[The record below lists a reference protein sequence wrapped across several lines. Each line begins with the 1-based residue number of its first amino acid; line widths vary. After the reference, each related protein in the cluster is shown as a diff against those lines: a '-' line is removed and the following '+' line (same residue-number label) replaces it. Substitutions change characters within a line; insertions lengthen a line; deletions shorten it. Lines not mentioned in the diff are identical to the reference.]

1 MSRTRLIHDIALVV
15 TCCVIVGLIACLV
28 EPPGVGRIILSA
40 LGGHV
45 VSLVLNPYIFSRETG
60 D

>member
-1 MSRTRLIHDIALVV
+1 MPRTRLIHDIALVV
-15 TCCVIVGLIACLV
+15 TCCVIACLIACLV

-40 LGGHV
+40 LGGQV
-45 VSLVLNPYIFSRETG
+45 VGWALVPHLFQPETG

>member
-1 MSRTRLIHDIALVV
+1 MPRTRLIHDIALVV

-40 LGGHV
+40 LGGLALGRIL
-45 VSLVLNPYIFSRETG
+45 SPYVFQPETG

>member
-1 MSRTRLIHDIALVV
+1 MPRARLIHDIALVV
-15 TCCVIVGLIACLV
+15 TCCVIVGLTACLS
-28 EPPGVGRIILSA
+28 EPPGVGRIVLSA

-45 VSLVLNPYIFSRETG
+45 VSLVLNPYIFPSETG